1 MLHRLTPPL
10 RRAAAAVALLAAAT
24 LPAALAGPASAAPAT
39 APPLTVASGGHAH
52 GAGDIF
58 ITPTD
63 NTTAADG
70 EYADGAEILSRSG
83 RELWFHA
90 APAGDVDADLRPQSL
105 DGRPVLTFWEGTN
118 FGSLSN
124 GTDYIYND
132 HYREIAAVH
141 AGPGLTTDGHE
152 FLISPWGT
160 AFVVSYDTA
169 TANLSSIGG
178 PPDQTVIDGIVQEI
192 DIHTGKVLWSWDSA
206 DHVPYSQSEQPLP
219 ATASDPWDWF
229 HVNAIKL
236 GPDGSLLIDARDTW
250 TMYDVSPHAGG
261 RILWQLGGKDSSLRE
276 RAARGQTLDEAGRI
290 FAWQHDPEYLGHD
303 EYTFF
308 DNESAGTANTG
319 AGASSELSYS
329 RVVTVRIDPRS
340 ETATLVA
347 ADNQPEGGLASS
359 QGNGQR
365 LPGGGEFVGWGILN
379 SISQFDRRGR
389 LTFNAEFPSGVNTYR
404 AYLLPWGG
412 GATRAQRPARHHRR

>member
-1 MLHRLTPPL
+1 MLQRISLPA
-10 RRAAAAVALLAAAT
+10 RRAAAGAALLAATA
-24 LPAALAGPASAAPAT
+24 LPALLPGRAAAASPT
-39 APPLTVASGGHAH
+39 SPPPVTVLSGGHAH
-52 GAGDIF
+52 GRGDIF

-90 APAGDVDADLRPQSL
+90 APAGDVDADLRPQRL
-105 DGRPVLTFWEGTN
+105 DGRPVLTFWEGAN
-118 FGSLSN
+118 FGGLSN
-124 GTDYIYND
+124 GTDYIYGDHD

-152 FLISPWGT
+152 FLLTLWGT
-160 AFVVSYDTA
+160 AFVISYDTA
-169 TANLSSIGG
+169 TADLQSIGG
-178 PPDQTVIDGIVQEI
+178 PADQTVIDGIVQEI
-192 DIHTGKVLWSWDSA
+192 DIHTGRVLWSWNSA

-219 ATASDPWDWF
+219 ASASDPWDWF

-236 GPDGSLLIDARDTW
+236 GPDGTLLIDARDTW
-250 TMYDVSPHAGG
+250 TMYDVSPHSG
-261 RILWQLGGKDSSLRE
+261 RVLWQLGGTASSFQL
-276 RAARGQTLDEAGRI
+276 RAAPGQTLNDAGEI
-290 FAWQHDPEYLGHD
+290 FAWQHDPELVGPD
-303 EYTFF
+303 TYTLF

-329 RVVTVRIDPRS
+329 RIVTVRIDPRAG
-340 ETATLVA
+340 TATLVSS
-347 ADNQPEGGLASS
+347 DNQPEGGLASS

-379 SISQFDRRGR
+379 SISQFDGAGE

-412 GATRAQRPARHHRR
+412 GWHGHGRAGRR